1 MRVRRYLIFVGWS
14 IDFVALH
21 SQWAVAIIELI
32 NELAIGIRN
41 ANRAD
46 NFVSLDND
54 AARSITFATR
64 RRHVMDSLRDM
75 DTARV

>member
-1 MRVRRYLIFVGWS
+1 MGVRGYVFFVGWS

-21 SQWAVAIIELI
+21 SQWAVAVIELI
-32 NELAIGIRN
+32 DELAIGIRN

-54 AARSITFATR
+54 AARSIAFATG
-64 RRHVMDSLRDM
+64 RRHVLDSLRDM